1 MENNRRIK
9 TPLVLITFL
18 LFLQFFAISSTASDE
33 KVVFYSTSIDRCSKC
48 RKYFETLKSS
58 LSTIGVDDVQ
68 LVRDETLVSEA
79 LEKLYQ
85 NLNVP
90 ENMRTR
96 EIVVSVDDRFLFIY
110 YVPVDFIVDF
120 LANHSH
126 AYSSI
131 VIYVDELQGLYR
143 ILHEDGNIVECEIG
157 HSTSECIGE
166 PITTLSFFAV
176 VPVIVISGLL
186 DGINPCAFAV
196 LFFFLAFL
204 YMARRK
210 TSENTKQRILLVG
223 SVYIISVYLTYLM
236 IGLSIIKA
244 ITITPFPHL
253 LAKIGATLCILLGII
268 NIKDYFWPG
277 RWLSLK
283 IPKSQ
288 WKTIAKWIQKST
300 IPSAFVVGLMVGLLE
315 FPCTGG
321 IYLAILGMLAY
332 STTFAQGFIYL
343 LIYNTAFVLPLIII
357 LAVSSN
363 KRFVEKMR
371 TWQLSK
377 EKPMRLIMGLIMIS
391 IGLFLL
397 LTEFI

>member
-1 MENNRRIK
+1 MEKNRRIK
-9 TPLVLITFL
+9 TLFFLIAIL
-18 LFLQFFAISSTASDE
+18 LFLQFFVNSSTASEE
-33 KVVFYSTSIDRCSKC
+33 KVVFYSTSIDRCGKC
-48 RKYFETLKSS
+48 RRYFETLKSS

-90 ENMRTR
+90 EYMRAR
-96 EIVVSVDDRFLFIY
+96 EIVVSVDDRFLFIN

-120 LANHSH
+120 LANHSY

-131 VIYVDELQGLYR
+131 VIYAVGLKELYSV
-143 ILHEDGNIVECEIG
+143 LHEDGSIIDCEIER
-157 HSTSECIGE
+157 SISECIGE
-166 PITTLSFFAV
+166 PVTTLSFFTFFPV
-176 VPVIVISGLL
+176 VVISGLL

-204 YMARRK
+204 YMARQK
-210 TSENTKQRILLVG
+210 TSENTKRRILLVG

-253 LAKIGATLCILLGII
+253 LAKIGATLCILLGIV

-288 WKTIAKWIQKST
+288 WKTIAKWIHKST
-300 IPSAFVVGLMVGLLE
+300 IPSAFVVGLIVGLVE

-321 IYLAILGMLAY
+321 IYLAILGMLA
-332 STTFAQGFIYL
+332 SRTTFSQGFIYL
-343 LIYNTAFVLPLIII
+343 LVYNVAFVLPLIII
-357 LAVSSN
+357 LTVSSS

-371 TWQLSK
+371 MWQLSK

-397 LTEFI
+397 LTELI

>member
-1 MENNRRIK
+1 MEKNRRIK
-9 TPLVLITFL
+9 AIFFLIAIL
-18 LFLQFFAISSTASDE
+18 LFLQFFANSSTASAE
-33 KVVFYSTSIDRCSKC
+33 KVIFYAPSFDRCDKC
-48 RKYFETLKSS
+48 KRYFEKLGSS
-58 LSTIGVDDVQ
+58 ISIIGVNEVQ

-90 ENMRTR
+90 ENMQGK
-96 EIVVSVDDRFLFIY
+96 IVVSVDDRFLFIN

-120 LANHSH
+120 LVNHSH
-126 AYSSI
+126 AYGSI
-131 VIYVDELQGLYR
+131 VICADELQGLYR
-143 ILHEDGNIVECEIG
+143 ILYEDGNIMECEIG
-157 HSTSECIGE
+157 HSISECFGE
-166 PITTLSFFAV
+166 PVTALPFFAV
-176 VPVIVISGLL
+176 FPVIVMSGLL

-210 TSENTKQRILLVG
+210 TSENARQKILLVG
-223 SVYIISVYLTYLM
+223 SVYIMSVYLTYLM

-253 LAKIGATLCILLGII
+253 LAKIGATLCILLGIV

-288 WKTIAKWIQKST
+288 WKTIAKWIHKST
-300 IPSAFVVGLMVGLLE
+300 IPSAFVVGLMVGLAE

-332 STTFAQGFIYL
+332 STTFAQGFVYL
-343 LIYNTAFVLPLIII
+343 LIYNVAFVLPLIII
-357 LAVSSN
+357 LAISSN
-363 KRFVEKMR
+363 KQFVEKMR
-371 TWQLSK
+371 MWQLSK

-391 IGLFLL
+391 IGLSLFL
-397 LTEFI
+397 TGVI